1 MLQRAARRFVYEY
14 STMTVRFIILLG
26 SLSIV
31 NALLYAQKLEI
42 SRRQR
47 GAALH
52 ASTINK
58 EQRLLEKDVK
68 TMQAIYAIEDS
79 RCGIVPRRRMNLLHY
94 GTRMCRWL
102 TISTRQPF
110 PVRKSYAVRPY
121 RQTIYKKD

>member
-1 MLQRAARRFVYEY
+1 
-14 STMTVRFIILLG
+14 MTVRFIILLG

-79 RCGIVPRRRMNLLHY
+79 PLRYRTSEEDELAALRYTDVSMADNFYEATFPR
-94 GTRMCRWL
+94 T
-102 TISTRQPF
+102 
-110 PVRKSYAVRPY
+110 KSYAVRPY